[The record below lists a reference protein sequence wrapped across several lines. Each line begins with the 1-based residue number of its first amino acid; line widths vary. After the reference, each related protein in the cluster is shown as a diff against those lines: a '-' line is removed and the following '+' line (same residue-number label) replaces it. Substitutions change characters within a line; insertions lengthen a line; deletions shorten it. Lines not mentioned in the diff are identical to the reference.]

1 MALTIEQKAAI
12 TTASQNAFAAY
23 NKRVV
28 RVLYNQHNVDLVD
41 REMRKSLKGAQM
53 ASEPLWLM
61 AITELDGAGALE
73 VPPTE
78 AEVKAQK
85 EQAEKDRIMR
95 LNDRSKWAG
104 SHEVGEGAFGETPF
118 MAQIRLNKEKGE
130 RDAKAA
136 ADRKAYNEAHD
147 SSLGQSQGVALQEA
161 RNALLSEALT
171 RNHVRVWVKETP
183 TPVYLKIRKL
193 DPDLA
198 NRIDSAI
205 RHDFDP
211 GPRPVKAEKQ

>member
-23 NKRVV
+23 NRRTV

-41 REMRKSLKGAQM
+41 REMRKTLKDGQM
-53 ASEPLWLM
+53 ASEPLWLV
-61 AITELDGAGALE
+61 AITEMDGDGLLE
-73 VPPTE
+73 VPPT
-78 AEVKAQK
+78 AEELKAQK
-85 EQAEKDRIMR
+85 EQAERDRIAR
-95 LNDRSKWAG
+95 LNARDREAG
-104 SHEVGEGAFGETPF
+104 SKAANEGGQFGETPF

-136 ADRKAYNEAHD
+136 EERKKYNEAHD
-147 SSLGQSQGVALQEA
+147 SSLGQSLGVAIQEA
-161 RNALLSEALT
+161 KDALFSEALT
-171 RNHVRVWVKETP
+171 QAHCRVWIKETP
-183 TPVYLKIRKL
+183 TPVYMKIRKL

-211 GPRPVKAEKQ
+211 GPRPVKSNE